1 MYTFIAILILVV
13 CVLLAG
19 IILIQESKGGGLA
32 SGFASSNQVM
42 GVKRTGD
49 FLERATWS
57 LAIALLVLS
66 LVAAAV
72 QTPGT
77 IEEGAQESEIK
88 GFVEGEIPAVD
99 PGAFQNNPAPVPVQ
113 NQQMPA
119 APAEGEE

>member
-1 MYTFIAILILVV
+1 MFTLVSILIFVV
-13 CVLLAG
+13 CLLLVG

-42 GVKRTGD
+42 GVKKTGD
-49 FLERATWS
+49 FLEKATWT

-77 IEEGAQESEIK
+77 IEESVQQSEIRD
-88 GFVEGEIPAVD
+88 FIEGDIPTN
-99 PGAFQNNPAPVPVQ
+99 FQTNPAPVP
-113 NQQMPA
+113 QQQQA
-119 APAEGEE
+119 APAPQGTPDED

>member
-1 MYTFIAILILVV
+1 MYTLVAILIFIVCLLLV
-13 CVLLAG
+13 G

-42 GVKRTGD
+42 GVKKTGD
-49 FLERATWS
+49 FLEKATWT

-77 IEEGAQESEIK
+77 IEESVQQSEIK
-88 GFVEGEIPAVD
+88 DFIEGDIPNT
-99 PGAFQNNPAPVPVQ
+99 FQTNPAPVP
-113 NQQMPA
+113 QQQAQPSPA
-119 APAEGEE
+119 QQPAED